1 MPGDEAV
8 GKEAARYIRFA
19 SAAYG
24 MLMLKVHFCFSRLV
38 VHSLSLC
45 GTKAPKAPPFVLF
58 PQPRRFFICAVGA
71 GGREGWTHDSTSLG
85 SSTQPGSMAA
95 QRYVPSIYLQ

>member
-24 MLMLKVHFCFSRLV
+24 MFMLKV
-38 VHSLSLC
+38 
-45 GTKAPKAPPFVLF
+45 
-58 PQPRRFFICAVGA
+58 RRRAGSGA
-71 GGREGWTHDSTSLG
+71 CRG
-85 SSTQPGSMAA
+85 
-95 QRYVPSIYLQ
+95 